1 MAFCPSIFRHKKHDR
16 KGLSVKTITDEI
28 SKKQLYVLAFAP
40 KITVWFWVFCV
51 ILAVVWYFSKSPIMA
66 FVSAI
71 AIPAFLIK
79 WFVDKKIVFINKLLV
94 DVYTKTMSSLQSVD
108 YYFYNV
114 DGSIAVDSKNGTLSY
129 IKVLP
134 TMEVLPPVI
143 IKASDILEYYFYN
156 PGMTTTKYYGR
167 DMAVAQE
174 VLIDNLEAIGARAKK
189 RGIHMKVN
197 DLQHPKV
204 VMNMTAKEAEYWT
217 LILSKLLDGSL
228 EQSSSPKLIP

>member
-1 MAFCPSIFRHKKHDR
+1 M
-16 KGLSVKTITDEI
+16 KTITDEI
-28 SKKQLYVLAFAP
+28 SKKQMYVLAFAP
-40 KITVWFWVFCV
+40 YITIWFWVFC
-51 ILAVVWYFSKSPIMA
+51 IIMAVVWYFSKSSLIG

-71 AIPAFLIK
+71 AIPALLIK
-79 WFVDKKIVFINKLLV
+79 FAVDKKVTVINKLLG
-94 DVYTKTMSSLQSVD
+94 DVYAKTMSSLQNID
-108 YYFYNV
+108 YYFYNA
-114 DGSIAVDSKNGTLSY
+114 DGSIAVDSKTGTLSY
-129 IKVLP
+129 IKILP

-174 VLIDNLEAIGARAKK
+174 VLIENLEAIGARAKE

-197 DLQHPKV
+197 DLQHPKI
-204 VMNMTAKEAEYWT
+204 VMNMTAKDAEYWT

-228 EQSSSPKLIP
+228 EPSSSPKLIP